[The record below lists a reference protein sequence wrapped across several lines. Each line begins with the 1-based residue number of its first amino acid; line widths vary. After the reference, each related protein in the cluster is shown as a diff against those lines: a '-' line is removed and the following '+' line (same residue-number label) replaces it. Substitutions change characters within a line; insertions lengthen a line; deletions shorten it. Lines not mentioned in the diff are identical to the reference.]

1 MVGRTL
7 GELRLRRRYGVY
19 VLAVHR
25 RSQNIGRQLDDLVV
39 QVGDTLLLEGA
50 HEDIQ
55 RLAADVELVDISHPS
70 QKAYRRAQG
79 AHRHRRR
86 WLSVVVLS
94 SLDVAPILALAF
106 LAVAVILVTR
116 CIDSGRGV
124 RVRRWAADG
133 DDLRDAGRGGGAGA
147 VGRGR
152 LIVTAV
158 RPWMEGLSPFAMIL
172 AVYLL
177 GLILTEFLSNNAVAV
192 IYTPIAIQLAQ
203 SLGVDPRPF
212 VVAVMFSA
220 TLAFATPIGYQT
232 NMMVYG
238 PGGYRFLDFTKIGVP
253 LNIITWL
260 LCSALIPL
268 IWPLHP

>member
-1 MVGRTL
+1 
-7 GELRLRRRYGVY
+7 
-19 VLAVHR
+19 
-25 RSQNIGRQLDDLVV
+25 V

-50 HEDIQ
+50 AGDIQ

-70 QKAYRRAQG
+70 QKAYRRNKAPIAIG
-79 AHRHRRR
+79 A
-86 WLSVVVLS
+86 LAAVVVLS

-106 LAVAVILVTR
+106 VAVAVIFVTR
-116 CIDSGRGV
+116 CVD
-124 RVRRWAADG
+124 ADEAF
-133 DDLRDAGRGGGAGA
+133 DFVDARLMSMIFAMLAVGAGLEESGA
-147 VGRGR
+147 VG
-152 LIVTAV
+152 LIVDAV

-220 TLAFATPIGYQT
+220 TLAFGTPVGYQT

-238 PGGYRFLDFTKIGVP
+238 PGGYKFLDFTKIGVP
-253 LNIITWL
+253 LNIITWV
-260 LCSALIPL
+260 LCSALIPV
-268 IWPLHP
+268 IWPLYP